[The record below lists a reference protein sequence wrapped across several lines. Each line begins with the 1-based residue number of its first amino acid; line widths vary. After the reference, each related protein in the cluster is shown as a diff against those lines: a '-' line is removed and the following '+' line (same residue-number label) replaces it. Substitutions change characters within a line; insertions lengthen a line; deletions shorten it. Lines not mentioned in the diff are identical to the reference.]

1 MAVARVGCTP
11 GAYHVLA
18 GSAMKKVPTFAHPR
32 LAVAESA
39 VRAFGALVVG
49 LPFRT
54 EHSRKRTRGHR
65 LSQFKHVAHGVP
77 VEMSLQQSTAELLQ

>member
-1 MAVARVGCTP
+1 MAVARIGYTP

-18 GSAMKKVPTFAHPR
+18 GSAMKQVPALAHPR
-32 LAVAESA
+32 LAVAETA

-54 EHSRKRTRGHR
+54 ENSRNRARGHG
-65 LSQFKHVAHGVP
+65 LLGFKHVAQGISV
-77 VEMSLQQSTAELLQ
+77 ELLLQ